1 MNSILL
7 LGICVVFIILA
18 TTRLSLHPFLALF
31 GAALGFGILSGMP
44 FEQIVESING
54 GFGGTLSS
62 IGIIIIFGTIIGT
75 FLENSGGAYAIAE
88 KTLRIVGEK
97 RIPFAMSIIGYLVSI
112 PVFADSGFIILHP
125 LNKALSRKGGVPLAV
140 STIAL
145 CLGLMTTH
153 CLIPPTPG
161 PIAGAGILGADLGLV
176 ILLGIPV
183 SMVSLGIGLTF
194 ALTYAPRFSIDSGHE
209 PHPMPARDTAD
220 AAPSALSAF
229 LPIIVPI
236 VLIVLKSV
244 SDLPSHPLGSGSAG
258 SFFGFVGEPIIA
270 LFIGVLFA
278 FTLPKR
284 LDRKLLSV
292 SGWVGTA
299 LLNAAIII
307 MITGAGGA
315 FGRVLQNSG
324 IAEVIGDTLTH
335 VNIGIWLPFI
345 LASAIKTS
353 QGSSTVAIILT
364 SSLLAP
370 LLGTLGFDSAT
381 GRALVVLAIGAG
393 SMSVSHAND
402 SMFWVL
408 TQMTGMTVK
417 TGYQL
422 WTFGTLLVGWGSAFG
437 VWILSLMLMN

>member
-7 LGICVVFIILA
+7 LCICIVFIIVA
-18 TTRLSLHPFLALF
+18 TTRFSLHPFLALF
-31 GAALGFGILSGMP
+31 CAALGFGVLSGMP
-44 FEQIVESING
+44 FEQIIESING

-88 KTLRIVGEK
+88 KILRIVGEK

-125 LNKALSRKGGVPLAV
+125 LNKALSRKSAVPLAV
-140 STIAL
+140 STMAL

-176 ILLGIPV
+176 IMLGIPV
-183 SMVSLGIGLTF
+183 SILSLGVGLTF
-194 ALTYAPRFSIDSGHE
+194 ALTYARRFSMNPEYE
-209 PHPMPARDTAD
+209 PQATPVREATP
-220 AAPSALSAF
+220 AAPSAISAF

-236 VLIVLKSV
+236 ILIVLKSV
-244 SDLPSHPLGSGSAG
+244 SDLPSHPLGSG
-258 SFFGFVGEPIIA
+258 FVGTFLAFIGEPIIA

-278 FTLPKR
+278 FALPKR
-284 LDRKLLSV
+284 LDLKLLSV

-324 IAEVIGDTLTH
+324 IAEVIGNSLTH
-335 VNIGIWLPFI
+335 VHIGIWLPFI

-370 LLGTLGFDSAT
+370 LLGSLGFDSAS

-393 SMSVSHAND
+393 AMSVSHAND

-422 WTFGTLLVGWGSAFG
+422 WTFGTLCVGLGSAFG
-437 VWILSLMLMN
+437 VWILSLMLLT